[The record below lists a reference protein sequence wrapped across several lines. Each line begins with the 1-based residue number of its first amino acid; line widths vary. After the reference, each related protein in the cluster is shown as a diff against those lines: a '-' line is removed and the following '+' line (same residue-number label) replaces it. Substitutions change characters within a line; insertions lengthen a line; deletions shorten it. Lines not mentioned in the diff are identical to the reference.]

1 MKNDFMR
8 EKPVLSL
15 VLSMS
20 LPMTLSMLV
29 NSLYNIV
36 DSYFVARI
44 SEAAMTA
51 LSLVYPLQ
59 ILTTAVGVGLG
70 IGLNAAAS
78 YYLGAKQ
85 NDEANRTASA
95 GVILSIIHGILLTVF
110 CLLAVPHFLRL
121 FTQDEYIIQH
131 GMTYSLIVF
140 AFCVPH
146 SLGIAFE
153 KIFQA
158 EGQMVISMISML
170 GGCIANII
178 LDPILI
184 FGTPFIPAM
193 GITGAAVAT
202 GIGQTLPILIYLFF
216 YRTKPLPIKLVFRRN
231 TLDRR
236 LCKRIYSISVPA
248 AITIALPSVLITV
261 LNGIL
266 AAFSQSYVLIL
277 GIYYKLQTFIYL
289 TTSGIVQGIRPIIG
303 YNYGAKEYARVRAIF
318 ATALKLT
325 LGVMTIGT
333 MICLFFSDALI
344 GLFTTTPDTIKAGGE
359 ALRIISCGFIV
370 SAVSVTISGTL
381 EGLGQGM
388 DSLKISLLRYIITII
403 PLSFLLSRMFGPVG
417 VWYSFGLSEAVTSLA
432 AVWIYHRVKLRTFSA
447 GYQG

>member
-70 IGLNAAAS
+70 IGLNATAS

-140 AFCVPH
+140 SFCIPH

-193 GITGAAVAT
+193 
-202 GIGQTLPILIYLFF
+202 
-216 YRTKPLPIKLVFRRN
+216 
-231 TLDRR
+231 
-236 LCKRIYSISVPA
+236 
-248 AITIALPSVLITV
+248 
-261 LNGIL
+261 
-266 AAFSQSYVLIL
+266 
-277 GIYYKLQTFIYL
+277 
-289 TTSGIVQGIRPIIG
+289 
-303 YNYGAKEYARVRAIF
+303 
-318 ATALKLT
+318 
-325 LGVMTIGT
+325 
-333 MICLFFSDALI
+333 
-344 GLFTTTPDTIKAGGE
+344 
-359 ALRIISCGFIV
+359 
-370 SAVSVTISGTL
+370 
-381 EGLGQGM
+381 
-388 DSLKISLLRYIITII
+388 
-403 PLSFLLSRMFGPVG
+403 
-417 VWYSFGLSEAVTSLA
+417 
-432 AVWIYHRVKLRTFSA
+432 
-447 GYQG
+447 

>member
-131 GMTYSLIVF
+131 GMTY
-140 AFCVPH
+140 
-146 SLGIAFE
+146 
-153 KIFQA
+153 
-158 EGQMVISMISML
+158 
-170 GGCIANII
+170 
-178 LDPILI
+178 
-184 FGTPFIPAM
+184 
-193 GITGAAVAT
+193 
-202 GIGQTLPILIYLFF
+202 
-216 YRTKPLPIKLVFRRN
+216 
-231 TLDRR
+231 
-236 LCKRIYSISVPA
+236 
-248 AITIALPSVLITV
+248 
-261 LNGIL
+261 
-266 AAFSQSYVLIL
+266 
-277 GIYYKLQTFIYL
+277 
-289 TTSGIVQGIRPIIG
+289 
-303 YNYGAKEYARVRAIF
+303 
-318 ATALKLT
+318 
-325 LGVMTIGT
+325 
-333 MICLFFSDALI
+333 
-344 GLFTTTPDTIKAGGE
+344 
-359 ALRIISCGFIV
+359 
-370 SAVSVTISGTL
+370 
-381 EGLGQGM
+381 
-388 DSLKISLLRYIITII
+388 
-403 PLSFLLSRMFGPVG
+403 
-417 VWYSFGLSEAVTSLA
+417 
-432 AVWIYHRVKLRTFSA
+432 
-447 GYQG
+447 

>member
-95 GVILSIIHGILLTVF
+95 GVILSIVHGILLTVF

-184 FGTPFIPAM
+184 FGAGPLPSM
-193 GITGAAVAT
+193 GVRGAALAT
-202 GIGQTLPILIYLFF
+202 GIGQAASLMAYIIVFV
-216 YRTKPLPIKLVFRRN
+216 RKPLPVRFRLSREVM
-231 TLDRR
+231 REKVCR
-236 LCKRIYSISVPA
+236 RIYLVGIPA
-248 AITIALPSVLITV
+248 TLNIGLPSLLITA
-261 LNGIL
+261 LNGML
-266 AAFSQSYVLIL
+266 APFSQMYVLIL

-289 TTSGIVQGIRPIIG
+289 TANGIVQGIRPLVG
-303 YNYGAKEYARVRAIF
+303 FNYGAGRGDRVKGILKVALGLGAAIM
-318 ATALKLT
+318 AL
-325 LGVMTIGT
+325 GT
-333 MICLFFSDALI
+333 VLCMVFPEMLM
-344 GLFTTTPDTIKAGGE
+344 GLFSENPRTVGE
-359 ALRIISCGFIV
+359 GAKALRIISCGFVV
-370 SAVSVTISGTL
+370 STVSVIISGTF
-381 EGLGQGM
+381 EGLGRGLP
-388 DSLKISLLRYIITII
+388 SLAISLIRYVAFIPVAFVLRG
-403 PLSFLLSRMFGPVG
+403 FFGVEG
-417 VWYSFGLSEAVTSLA
+417 IWSGFAVTEVLA
-432 AVWIYHRVKLRTFSA
+432 AAASLFMLKRSRIL
-447 GYQG
+447 